1 MYDSLPTLVVIV
13 MVLELVELALLSL
26 VFVRRL
32 VRGQP
37 LLSSSLLLPD
47 WIWMPS
53 QVAILVLTVAVAAG
67 VLAKQPAIVRWG
79 WVLVGLCLFD
89 NLVKFLHLFWEP
101 TPDLSQL
108 GASSPEQQTQLMVVI
123 WGAIALTFL
132 LKFAYLG
139 LYAFTLRTYTEWLA
153 ERTAR

>member
-13 MVLELVELALLSL
+13 MVLEIVELALLSL

-32 VRGQP
+32 IRGQP

-47 WIWMPS
+47 WIWLPS

-79 WVLVGLCLFD
+79 WVLVGLCLYD
-89 NLVKFLHLFWEP
+89 NLVKILELFWEP
-101 TPDLSQL
+101 TPDLGQL
-108 GASSPEQQTQLMVVI
+108 GVSSPEQETQLMVVI
-123 WGAIALTFL
+123 WGVIALIFL

-139 LYAFTLRTYTEWLA
+139 LYAFTLRTYSEWLA